1 MAETPSDDNR
11 RRSPRFSCTGRAEIN
26 CLPSSGT
33 LLTGTIRD
41 LSLHGCFVDMP
52 LPIDCGARAEI
63 VVRVN
68 AASFRAV
75 GEVRDIRRR
84 SSAAL
89 EFVRMSTGGK
99 DSLTGLVTDLAR
111 LQAIMNK
118 LKSVRREMDEE
129 AFRQELDR
137 GKLQAEMLRARF
149 PFLGITLK
157 AESLEAHLKDASTEK
172 EQEPEARPLVVAVN
186 LFV

>member
-1 MAETPSDDNR
+1 MAESSPEDDR

-26 CLPSSGT
+26 CLPSSGI

-41 LSLHGCFVDMP
+41 LSLHGCCVDTS

-75 GEVRDIRRR
+75 SEVRAIRGR

-89 EFVRMSTGGK
+89 EFVRLSAGGK
-99 DSLTGLVTDLAR
+99 DSLSGLVTDLAR

-118 LKSVRREMDEE
+118 LKSVRREMSDE
-129 AFRQELDR
+129 AFRKELKK
-137 GKLQAEMLRARF
+137 GKLHAEMLSARF
-149 PFLGITLK
+149 PFTGITLQPET
-157 AESLEAHLKDASTEK
+157 AESYLESPPGDKNRDADSS
-172 EQEPEARPLVVAVN
+172 PFVIAVN
-186 LFV
+186 LFG

>member
-1 MAETPSDDNR
+1 MAETPPDDNR

-33 LLTGTIRD
+33 PLSGTIRD
-41 LSLHGCFVDMP
+41 LSLHGCFVDIP
-52 LPIDCGARAEI
+52 LSIDCGARAEI

-75 GEVRDIRRR
+75 GEVRDIRGR

-129 AFRQELDR
+129 VFRQELGH
-137 GKLQAEMLRARF
+137 GKLQDMLSARF
-149 PFLGITLK
+149 PFLGIRLNAQTLERDLK
-157 AESLEAHLKDASTEK
+157 ATAEEEKRDEEAA
-172 EQEPEARPLVVAVN
+172 PLVVPVN
-186 LFV
+186 LFI